1 MDSAIFVG
9 GSVANDEDISEA
21 IEDDIKNEVYN
32 VQANIEELKSS
43 EVVDSTKNEST
54 IEEPTTVLD
63 SNKTESNT
71 EAGRYHPEMAKK
83 LNQEERNA
91 WLKVS

>member
-1 MDSAIFVG
+1 MDSAIFGEV
-9 GSVANDEDISEA
+9 SVANDEA
-21 IEDDIKNEVYN
+21 IEENVKNEVYN

-71 EAGRYHPEMAKK
+71 EAGRYNPEMGKK